1 MVWPQ
6 DVRKKDLRVE
16 RIRGSG
22 AGGQKRNK
30 TSSAVRITHLP
41 TGLVGYSEDERSQ
54 TQNKKTAFRRL
65 ADKLVPLM
73 KQETV
78 RERYAAGHVRIRSYH
93 EPDQRV
99 TDARIPGKRWRYDD
113 VIDGSGLSDII
124 REVAL
129 ARQERP

>member
-1 MVWPQ
+1 MAWPK
-6 DVRKKDLRVE
+6 DVTKKDLRIE

-30 TSSAVRITHLP
+30 TSSAVRITHIP

-54 TQNKKTAFRRL
+54 HQNQKTAFRRL
-65 ADKLVPLM
+65 ADKLVPLI

-78 RERYAAGHVRIRSYH
+78 RERYAAGHERVRSYH

-99 TDARIPGKRWRYDD
+99 TDSRVPGRQWRYDD
-113 VIDGSGLSDII
+113 VIEGGALSEII
-124 REVAL
+124 REVKL
-129 ARQERP
+129 AKQDDG